1 MNRGILA
8 LVSSIGCMSAGSLQT
23 LADAM
28 HIPHLFIQR
37 SPAGTPRSA
46 CPQTS
51 RMPGTDDYTL
61 MVRPPVYLN
70 EVIMQVVSEY
80 SWQKFI
86 LFYDS
91 DFDIRGIEDFLD
103 RTSQQGMDVSLQK
116 VESNINMMITSLFR
130 TMRVEELHRYRDTL
144 RRAVLFMSPTTAKAF
159 ITEVVETNLVAFDC
173 HWILINEEISDYDLQ
188 ELVMKSIGRLT
199 LVRQTFPM
207 PQNTTQ
213 RCVKH
218 NHRINTSLCDPK
230 NPKSQQLE
238 ITNRY
243 IYDTVLLL
251 ANTFHRKLE
260 DRKWHSM
267 ASLSCI
273 RKNSKPW
280 QGGKSM
286 LDTVKKFGVSGLT
299 SFLEFTDNGTNPNIF
314 FEILGT
320 NYGEDRGRG
329 VSRGR
334 WEIGERVKGAGSGR
348 GGDAGKMCGAGEE
361 GGEGEKKLKGNTE
374 EHGGRE
380 ERTLATWDPVHGLNG
395 TLTDRK
401 LENNMRGV
409 VLRVVTVL
417 CTQKNQ
423 RLVTVVTSAG
433 MSDFNLLLYSKSVLC
448 LVFRPSFIRLCRDVE
463 RGQFESLRSQ
473 FVMVSE
479 NVLGKPKKYQG
490 YSIDVLDALSNY
502 LGFKYEIYV
511 APDHKYGSLQ
521 PDGQWN
527 GLMGEL
533 VFKRADVGLSALTIT
548 PERESVVDFTT
559 RYMDYSVGVLLRKA
573 ERTVDMFA
581 CLAPF
586 DLSLWACIAGTVLL
600 VGILVYLLNWL
611 NPPRLPMGSVS
622 STTLYNSMWFVYG
635 SFVQQGGEVPYTTL
649 ATRMMMGVWWMFA
662 LIVISSYTANL
673 AAFLTITRIENSIQS
688 LQDLS
693 KQTELPYGTV
703 LDSAVYDQVRSK
715 AMNPFERDPMY
726 SQMWRMINRTG
737 GGENNVEES
746 KEGIRK
752 VKYGRFGFVWDA
764 AVLEYVANN
773 DEDCSFYTVSSNAPD
788 RGYGIAMQHGSPY
801 RDIFSQRILEL
812 QQNGD
817 MDILKLKWWPRD
829 SPCDL
834 YSSVQSRQRGN
845 ALDIHSFAGVFC
857 VLAAGVVLSCLIA
870 MVESWWSRRKG
881 SRVPSKE
888 VGGRIGDRTEES
900 WYRERQAADPCPHSP
915 NEHPLALGGQTQ
927 NQTSSTANT
936 TVSTATHYQPPACCD
951 IPCALIVQ
959 HSYEPANPS
968 ELAPKMRMT
977 TFTTS
982 PPTPSLCT
990 EDESPHKQF
999 STSSV
1004 DLTPLDMDALPAARQ
1019 ALEQISDFRNT
1030 HITTTTFIPEQIQ
1043 TLSRS
1048 LSAKAAAG
1056 FSAGFGSGG
1065 GGVLQDHRTGG
1076 VGPFRQRAPNG
1087 GFFRSPIKT
1096 MSSIPYQPT
1105 GPGPNF
1111 GYGND
1116 PDRGTSI

>member
-1 MNRGILA
+1 MFSNSVLHHGNTVTTLIKQVVQHFFYALKSNICLLFFFFVCSLLPLACELMNRGILA

-46 CPQTS
+46 CPPTS
-51 RMPGTDDYTL
+51 RVPGTDDYTL

-80 SWQKFI
+80 SWQKFV

-103 RTSQQGMDVSLQK
+103 STSQQGMDVSLQK

-144 RRAVLFMSPTTAKAF
+144 RRAVLFMSPATAKAF

-199 LVRQTFPM
+199 LVRQMFPM

-218 NHRINTSLCDPK
+218 NHRINTSLCDLK
-230 NPKSQQLE
+230 NPKAQQLE

-286 LDTVKKFGVSGLT
+286 LDTVKK
-299 SFLEFTDNGTNPNIF
+299 
-314 FEILGT
+314 
-320 NYGEDRGRG
+320 
-329 VSRGR
+329 
-334 WEIGERVKGAGSGR
+334 
-348 GGDAGKMCGAGEE
+348 
-361 GGEGEKKLKGNTE
+361 
-374 EHGGRE
+374 
-380 ERTLATWDPVHGLNG
+380 LATWDPVHGLNG

-417 CTQKNQ
+417 EE
-423 RLVTVVTSAG
+423 
-433 MSDFNLLLYSKSVLC
+433 
-448 LVFRPSFIRLCRDVE
+448 P
-463 RGQFESLRSQ
+463 

-490 YSIDVLDALSNY
+490 FSIDVLDALSNY

-611 NPPRLPMGSVS
+611 NPPRLPMGPVS

-737 GGENNVEES
+737 GGDNNVEES

-773 DEDCSFYTVSSNAPD
+773 DEDCSFYTVSNNAPD

-817 MDILKLKWWPRD
+817 MDILKLKWWPKD

-834 YSSVQSRQRGN
+834 YSSVQTRQRGS

-881 SRVPSKE
+881 SRDDKE
-888 VGGRIGDRTEES
+888 IDL
-900 WYRERQAADPCPHSP
+900 
-915 NEHPLALGGQTQ
+915 EHLHRRV
-927 NQTSSTANT
+927 N
-936 TVSTATHYQPPACCD
+936 
-951 IPCALIVQ
+951 
-959 HSYEPANPS
+959 
-968 ELAPKMRMT
+968 
-977 TFTTS
+977 
-982 PPTPSLCT
+982 SLCT

-1056 FSAGFGSGG
+1056 FSAGFSSGGSG

>member
-1 MNRGILA
+1 WLTQLVAQWIQGINWSARKDDEVFRLAVADLNLNNEILETEKITISVEFVDGNNPFQAVQEACELMNRGILA

-46 CPQTS
+46 CPPTS
-51 RMPGTDDYTL
+51 RVPGTDDYTL

-80 SWQKFI
+80 SWQKFV

-103 RTSQQGMDVSLQK
+103 STSQQGMDVSLQK

-144 RRAVLFMSPTTAKAF
+144 RRAVLFMSPATAKAF

-199 LVRQTFPM
+199 LVRQMFPM

-230 NPKSQQLE
+230 NPKAQQLE

-329 VSRGR
+329 VSR
-334 WEIGERVKGAGSGR
+334 
-348 GGDAGKMCGAGEE
+348 
-361 GGEGEKKLKGNTE
+361 
-374 EHGGRE
+374 
-380 ERTLATWDPVHGLNG
+380 LATWDPVHGLNG

-417 CTQKNQ
+417 EE
-423 RLVTVVTSAG
+423 
-433 MSDFNLLLYSKSVLC
+433 
-448 LVFRPSFIRLCRDVE
+448 P
-463 RGQFESLRSQ
+463 

-490 YSIDVLDALSNY
+490 FSIDVLDALANY

-673 AAFLTITRIENSIQS
+673 AAFLTISRIENSIQS

-737 GGENNVEES
+737 GGDNNVEES

-773 DEDCSFYTVSSNAPD
+773 DEDCSFYTVSNNAPD

-817 MDILKLKWWPRD
+817 MDILKLKWWPKD

-834 YSSVQSRQRGN
+834 YSSVQTRQRGN

-888 VGGRIGDRTEES
+888 DDKEIDL
-900 WYRERQAADPCPHSP
+900 
-915 NEHPLALGGQTQ
+915 EHLHRRV
-927 NQTSSTANT
+927 N
-936 TVSTATHYQPPACCD
+936 
-951 IPCALIVQ
+951 
-959 HSYEPANPS
+959 
-968 ELAPKMRMT
+968 
-977 TFTTS
+977 
-982 PPTPSLCT
+982 SLCT

-1065 GGVLQDHRTGG
+1065 SGGGGLQDHRTGG

>member
-46 CPQTS
+46 CPPTS
-51 RMPGTDDYTL
+51 RVPGTDDYTL

-103 RTSQQGMDVSLQK
+103 WTSQQGMDVSLQK

-144 RRAVLFMSPTTAKAF
+144 RRAVLFMSPATAKAF

-230 NPKSQQLE
+230 NPKAQQLE

-329 VSRGR
+329 VNR
-334 WEIGERVKGAGSGR
+334 
-348 GGDAGKMCGAGEE
+348 
-361 GGEGEKKLKGNTE
+361 
-374 EHGGRE
+374 
-380 ERTLATWDPVHGLNG
+380 LATWDPVHGLNG

-417 CTQKNQ
+417 EE
-423 RLVTVVTSAG
+423 
-433 MSDFNLLLYSKSVLC
+433 
-448 LVFRPSFIRLCRDVE
+448 P
-463 RGQFESLRSQ
+463 

-490 YSIDVLDALSNY
+490 FSIDVLDALSNY

-737 GGENNVEES
+737 GGDNNVEES

-773 DEDCSFYTVSSNAPD
+773 DEDCSFYTVSNSAPD

-817 MDILKLKWWPRD
+817 MDILKLKWWPKD

-834 YSSVQSRQRGN
+834 YSSVQTRQRGN

-888 VGGRIGDRTEES
+888 DDKEIDL
-900 WYRERQAADPCPHSP
+900 
-915 NEHPLALGGQTQ
+915 EHLHRRV
-927 NQTSSTANT
+927 N
-936 TVSTATHYQPPACCD
+936 
-951 IPCALIVQ
+951 
-959 HSYEPANPS
+959 
-968 ELAPKMRMT
+968 
-977 TFTTS
+977 
-982 PPTPSLCT
+982 SLCT

-1065 GGVLQDHRTGG
+1065 GGGGVLQDHRTGG

>member
-1 MNRGILA
+1 MKVISAMLLVAIFWSQEWKSALSDSIIHIGAIFDESARKDDEVFRLAVADLNLNNEILETEKITISVEFVDGNNPFQAVQEACELMNRGILA

-46 CPQTS
+46 CPPTS
-51 RMPGTDDYTL
+51 RVPGTDDYTL

-144 RRAVLFMSPTTAKAF
+144 RRAVLFMSPATAKAF

-230 NPKSQQLE
+230 NPKAQQLE

-329 VSRGR
+329 VSR
-334 WEIGERVKGAGSGR
+334 
-348 GGDAGKMCGAGEE
+348 
-361 GGEGEKKLKGNTE
+361 
-374 EHGGRE
+374 
-380 ERTLATWDPVHGLNG
+380 LATWDPVHGLNG

-417 CTQKNQ
+417 EE
-423 RLVTVVTSAG
+423 
-433 MSDFNLLLYSKSVLC
+433 
-448 LVFRPSFIRLCRDVE
+448 P
-463 RGQFESLRSQ
+463 

-600 VGILVYLLNWL
+600 IGILVYLLNWL

-737 GGENNVEES
+737 GADNNVEES

-773 DEDCSFYTVSSNAPD
+773 DEDCSFYTVSNNAPD

-817 MDILKLKWWPRD
+817 MDILKLKWWPKD

-834 YSSVQSRQRGN
+834 YSSIQTRQRGN

-888 VGGRIGDRTEES
+888 TQADGPS
-900 WYRERQAADPCPHSP
+900 ARQAADPCPHSP

-927 NQTSSTANT
+927 NQTPNTANT
-936 TVSTATHYQPPACCD
+936 TVPTATHYQPPACCD

-959 HSYEPANPS
+959 HSYEPTNPS

-982 PPTPSLCT
+982 PPTPRLY
-990 EDESPHKQF
+990 
-999 STSSV
+999 
-1004 DLTPLDMDALPAARQ
+1004 
-1019 ALEQISDFRNT
+1019 
-1030 HITTTTFIPEQIQ
+1030 IQ
-1043 TLSRS
+1043 
-1048 LSAKAAAG
+1048 
-1056 FSAGFGSGG
+1056 
-1065 GGVLQDHRTGG
+1065 
-1076 VGPFRQRAPNG
+1076 
-1087 GFFRSPIKT
+1087 
-1096 MSSIPYQPT
+1096 
-1105 GPGPNF
+1105 
-1111 GYGND
+1111 
-1116 PDRGTSI
+1116 

>member
-1 MNRGILA
+1 MRVLWAMLLMAVIWSHEWKCALSDSIIHIGAIFDKSARKDDEVFRLAVADLNLNNEILETEKITISVEFVDGNNPFQAVQEACELMNRGILA

-37 SPAGTPRSA
+37 STGGTPRSD
-46 CPQTS
+46 CPPTS
-51 RMPGTDDYTL
+51 RSPGADDYTL
-61 MVRPPVYLN
+61 MVRPPIYLN

-80 SWQKFI
+80 SWQKFV

-91 DFDIRGIEDFLD
+91 DYDIRGIEDFLD
-103 RTSQQGMDVSLQK
+103 RASHQGMDVSLQK
-116 VESNINMMITSLFR
+116 VESNVNMMITSLFR

-144 RRAVLFMSPTTAKAF
+144 RRAVLFMSPATAKAF
-159 ITEVVETNLVAFDC
+159 ISEVVETNLVAFDC

-188 ELVMKSIGRLT
+188 ELVMKSVGRLT

-230 NPKSQQLE
+230 NAKAQQLE

-329 VSRGR
+329 VSR
-334 WEIGERVKGAGSGR
+334 
-348 GGDAGKMCGAGEE
+348 
-361 GGEGEKKLKGNTE
+361 
-374 EHGGRE
+374 
-380 ERTLATWDPVHGLNG
+380 LATWDPVHGLNG

-417 CTQKNQ
+417 EE
-423 RLVTVVTSAG
+423 
-433 MSDFNLLLYSKSVLC
+433 
-448 LVFRPSFIRLCRDVE
+448 P
-463 RGQFESLRSQ
+463 

-490 YSIDVLDALSNY
+490 FSIDVLDALSNY
-502 LGFKYEIYV
+502 LGFKYEIYI

-573 ERTVDMFA
+573 ERTVDIFA

-737 GGENNVEES
+737 GADNNVEES

-752 VKYGRFGFVWDA
+752 VKYGRFGFVWDS

-773 DEDCSFYTVSSNAPD
+773 DEDCSFYTVGSNAPD

-817 MDILKLKWWPRD
+817 MDILKLKWWPKD
-829 SPCDL
+829 SPCEL
-834 YSSVQSRQRGN
+834 YSSMQSGHSN

-888 VGGRIGDRTEES
+888 KQADGPS
-900 WYRERQAADPCPHSP
+900 ARQTADPCPHSP
-915 NEHPLALGGQTQ
+915 NERPAALAAQIQ
-927 NQTSSTANT
+927 NQTSNT
-936 TVSTATHYQPPACCD
+936 SNAAAPAPTRYQPPACCD

-959 HSYEPANPS
+959 HSYEPNNPS

-982 PPTPSLCT
+982 PPTPRLY
-990 EDESPHKQF
+990 
-999 STSSV
+999 
-1004 DLTPLDMDALPAARQ
+1004 
-1019 ALEQISDFRNT
+1019 
-1030 HITTTTFIPEQIQ
+1030 IQ
-1043 TLSRS
+1043 
-1048 LSAKAAAG
+1048 
-1056 FSAGFGSGG
+1056 
-1065 GGVLQDHRTGG
+1065 
-1076 VGPFRQRAPNG
+1076 
-1087 GFFRSPIKT
+1087 
-1096 MSSIPYQPT
+1096 
-1105 GPGPNF
+1105 
-1111 GYGND
+1111 
-1116 PDRGTSI
+1116 

>member
-28 HIPHLFIQR
+28 HIPHLYIQR
-37 SPAGTPRSA
+37 SPVGTPRST
-46 CPQTS
+46 CPPTS
-51 RMPGTDDYTL
+51 RIPGADDYTL
-61 MVRPPVYLN
+61 MVRPPVFLN

-80 SWQKFI
+80 SWQKFV

-116 VESNINMMITSLFR
+116 VESNVNMMITGLFR

-144 RRAVLFMSPTTAKAF
+144 RRAVLFMSPATAKAF

-199 LVRQTFPM
+199 LVRQMFPM

-230 NPKSQQLE
+230 SPKAQQLE

-267 ASLSCI
+267 ASLNCI

-286 LDTVKKFGVSGLT
+286 LETVKKFGVSGLT
-299 SFLEFTDNGTNPNIF
+299 SFLEFSDNGTNPNIF

-329 VSRGR
+329 VSR
-334 WEIGERVKGAGSGR
+334 
-348 GGDAGKMCGAGEE
+348 
-361 GGEGEKKLKGNTE
+361 
-374 EHGGRE
+374 
-380 ERTLATWDPVHGLNG
+380 LATWDPVHGLNG

-417 CTQKNQ
+417 EE
-423 RLVTVVTSAG
+423 
-433 MSDFNLLLYSKSVLC
+433 
-448 LVFRPSFIRLCRDVE
+448 P
-463 RGQFESLRSQ
+463 

-490 YSIDVLDALSNY
+490 FSIDVLDALSNY

-521 PDGQWN
+521 SDGQWN

-533 VFKRADVGLSALTIT
+533 VLKRADVGLSALTIT

-600 VGILVYLLNWL
+600 IGILVYLLNWL

-649 ATRMMMGVWWMFA
+649 ATRMMMGFWWMFA

-673 AAFLTITRIENSIQS
+673 AAFLTISRIENSIQS

-737 GGENNVEES
+737 GADNNVEES
-746 KEGIRK
+746 REGIRK
-752 VKYGRFGFVWDA
+752 VKYGHFGFVWDA

-817 MDILKLKWWPRD
+817 MDILKLKWWPKD

-834 YSSVQSRQRGN
+834 YSSDQMRQRGN

-888 VGGRIGDRTEES
+888 DDKEIDL
-900 WYRERQAADPCPHSP
+900 
-915 NEHPLALGGQTQ
+915 EHLHRRV
-927 NQTSSTANT
+927 N
-936 TVSTATHYQPPACCD
+936 
-951 IPCALIVQ
+951 
-959 HSYEPANPS
+959 
-968 ELAPKMRMT
+968 
-977 TFTTS
+977 
-982 PPTPSLCT
+982 SLCT

-1056 FSAGFGSGG
+1056 FSSGFGGG
-1065 GGVLQDHRTGG
+1065 TNLQDHRTGG

>member
-1 MNRGILA
+1 MKVISAVLLVAVFWSQEWKSALSDSIIHIGAIFDESARKDDEVFRLAVADLNLNNEILETEKITISVEFVDGNNPFQAVQEACELMNRGILA

-37 SPAGTPRSA
+37 STAGTPRSA
-46 CPQTS
+46 CPLTS
-51 RMPGTDDYTL
+51 RLPGTDDYTL

-144 RRAVLFMSPTTAKAF
+144 RRAVLFMSPATAKAF

-218 NHRINTSLCDPK
+218 NHRINNSLCDPK
-230 NPKSQQLE
+230 NPRSQQLE

-329 VSRGR
+329 VSR
-334 WEIGERVKGAGSGR
+334 
-348 GGDAGKMCGAGEE
+348 
-361 GGEGEKKLKGNTE
+361 
-374 EHGGRE
+374 
-380 ERTLATWDPVHGLNG
+380 LATWDPVHGLNG

-417 CTQKNQ
+417 EE
-423 RLVTVVTSAG
+423 
-433 MSDFNLLLYSKSVLC
+433 
-448 LVFRPSFIRLCRDVE
+448 P
-463 RGQFESLRSQ
+463 

-600 VGILVYLLNWL
+600 IGILVYLLNWL

-649 ATRMMMGVWWMFA
+649 ATRMMMGFWWMFA

-773 DEDCSFYTVSSNAPD
+773 DEDCSFYTVSNTAPD

-817 MDILKLKWWPRD
+817 MDILKLKWWPKD

-834 YSSVQSRQRGN
+834 YGSVQTRQRGN

-888 VGGRIGDRTEES
+888 TQADGPS
-900 WYRERQAADPCPHSP
+900 ARQAADPCPHSP

-927 NQTSSTANT
+927 NQTPNTANT
-936 TVSTATHYQPPACCD
+936 NVPTATHYQPPACCD

-959 HSYEPANPS
+959 HSYEPTNPS

-982 PPTPSLCT
+982 PPTPRTIRRSTWSTYTAGLTACA
-990 EDESPHKQF
+990 PRMKAP
-999 STSSV
+999 TSSSP
-1004 DLTPLDMDALPAARQ
+1004 PLP
-1019 ALEQISDFRNT
+1019 
-1030 HITTTTFIPEQIQ
+1030 
-1043 TLSRS
+1043 
-1048 LSAKAAAG
+1048 
-1056 FSAGFGSGG
+1056 
-1065 GGVLQDHRTGG
+1065 
-1076 VGPFRQRAPNG
+1076 
-1087 GFFRSPIKT
+1087 
-1096 MSSIPYQPT
+1096 SI
-1105 GPGPNF
+1105 
-1111 GYGND
+1111 
-1116 PDRGTSI
+1116 

>member
-1 MNRGILA
+1 MKVFPAVVLLVTIWCQEWKPLLADSIIHIGAIFDESAKKDDEVFRLAVADLNLNNEILETEKITVSVEFVDGNNPFQAVQEACELMNRGILA
-8 LVSSIGCMSAGSLQT
+8 LVSSIGCMSAGSLQS

-37 SPAGTPRSA
+37 APAGTPRSS
-46 CPQTS
+46 CPPTG
-51 RMPGTDDYTL
+51 RAPNADDYTL
-61 MVRPPVYLN
+61 FVRPPVYLN
-70 EVIMQVVSEY
+70 DVILRVVTEY
-80 SWQKFI
+80 TWQKFI
-86 LFYDS
+86 IFYDQQ
-91 DFDIRGIEDFLD
+91 FDIRGIEDFLD
-103 RTSQQGMDVSLQK
+103 QSSQQGMDVSLQK
-116 VESNINMMITSLFR
+116 VEANINMMITSMFR
-130 TMRVEELHRYRDTL
+130 TMRMEELHRYRDTL
-144 RRAVLFMSPTTAKAF
+144 RRAVLFMSPATAKAF

-173 HWILINEEISDYDLQ
+173 HWIIINEEISDLDVQ

-213 RCVKH
+213 RCVRS

-230 NPKSQQLE
+230 DPKAQTLE

-273 RKNSKPW
+273 RKGSKPW
-280 QGGKSM
+280 QGGRSM
-286 LDTVKKFGVSGLT
+286 LETVKKNGVTALT
-299 SFLEFTDNGTNPNIF
+299 NLLEFSDNGTNPNIF

-329 VSRGR
+329 VTR
-334 WEIGERVKGAGSGR
+334 
-348 GGDAGKMCGAGEE
+348 
-361 GGEGEKKLKGNTE
+361 
-374 EHGGRE
+374 
-380 ERTLATWDPVHGLNG
+380 LATWDPVHGLNG

-417 CTQKNQ
+417 EE
-423 RLVTVVTSAG
+423 
-433 MSDFNLLLYSKSVLC
+433 
-448 LVFRPSFIRLCRDVE
+448 P
-463 RGQFESLRSQ
+463 

-490 YSIDVLDALSNY
+490 FSIDVLDALSNY

-511 APDHKYGSLQ
+511 APDHKYGIQ
-521 PDGQWN
+521 QADGTWN
-527 GLMGEL
+527 GLIGEL
-533 VFKRADVGLSALTIT
+533 VSKRADVGLSALTIT

-559 RYMDYSVGVLLRKA
+559 RYLDYSVGVLLRRA

-649 ATRMMMGVWWMFA
+649 ATRMMMGIWWLFA

-673 AAFLTITRIENSIQS
+673 AAFLTISRIENSIQS

-693 KQTELPYGTV
+693 KQTDLPYGTV
-703 LDSAVYDQVRSK
+703 LDSAVYDQVRNK
-715 AMNPFERDPMY
+715 ALNPFERDPMY

-737 GGENNVEES
+737 GVENNVEES

-752 VKYGRFGFVWDA
+752 VKYGRFAFVWDA
-764 AVLEYVANN
+764 AVLEYVAIN
-773 DEDCSFYTVSSNAPD
+773 DEDCSFYTVGSSTPD

-829 SPCDL
+829 GPCDM
-834 YSSVQSRQRGN
+834 QGAMGGQQRGS

-870 MVESWWSRRKG
+870 MVETWWSRRKG

-888 VGGRIGDRTEES
+888 DDKEIDL
-900 WYRERQAADPCPHSP
+900 
-915 NEHPLALGGQTQ
+915 EHLHHRV
-927 NQTSSTANT
+927 N
-936 TVSTATHYQPPACCD
+936 
-951 IPCALIVQ
+951 
-959 HSYEPANPS
+959 
-968 ELAPKMRMT
+968 
-977 TFTTS
+977 
-982 PPTPSLCT
+982 SLCT
-990 EDESPHKQF
+990 EDDSPHKQF
-999 STSSV
+999 STSSI
-1004 DLTPLDMDALPAARQ
+1004 DLTPLDMDSMPAARQ

-1030 HITTTTFIPEQIQ
+1030 HITTTTSTFIPEQIQ

-1048 LSAKAAAG
+1048 LSAKT
-1056 FSAGFGSGG
+1056 GG
-1065 GGVLQDHRTGG
+1065 GFAYGSVQDHRTGT
-1076 VGPFRQRAPNG
+1076 FRQRAPNG

-1096 MSSIPYQPT
+1096 MSQIPYQPT
-1105 GPGPNF
+1105 PAPNF

>member
-46 CPQTS
+46 CPPTS
-51 RMPGTDDYTL
+51 RIPGTDDYTL

-144 RRAVLFMSPTTAKAF
+144 RRAVLFMSPATAKAF

-207 PQNTTQ
+207 PQNTSQ

-230 NPKSQQLE
+230 NPKAQQLE

-329 VSRGR
+329 VSR
-334 WEIGERVKGAGSGR
+334 
-348 GGDAGKMCGAGEE
+348 
-361 GGEGEKKLKGNTE
+361 
-374 EHGGRE
+374 
-380 ERTLATWDPVHGLNG
+380 LATWDPVHGLNG

-417 CTQKNQ
+417 EE
-423 RLVTVVTSAG
+423 
-433 MSDFNLLLYSKSVLC
+433 
-448 LVFRPSFIRLCRDVE
+448 P
-463 RGQFESLRSQ
+463 

-490 YSIDVLDALSNY
+490 FSIDVLDALSNY

-737 GGENNVEES
+737 GADNNVEES

-773 DEDCSFYTVSSNAPD
+773 DEDCSFYTVSNNAPD

-817 MDILKLKWWPRD
+817 MDILKLKWWPKD

-834 YSSVQSRQRGN
+834 FSSVQARQRGN

-888 VGGRIGDRTEES
+888 DDKEIDL
-900 WYRERQAADPCPHSP
+900 
-915 NEHPLALGGQTQ
+915 EHLHRRV
-927 NQTSSTANT
+927 N
-936 TVSTATHYQPPACCD
+936 
-951 IPCALIVQ
+951 
-959 HSYEPANPS
+959 
-968 ELAPKMRMT
+968 
-977 TFTTS
+977 
-982 PPTPSLCT
+982 SLCT

-1056 FSAGFGSGG
+1056 FSAGFGSSGG
-1065 GGVLQDHRTGG
+1065 GGLQDHRTGG

>member
-1 MNRGILA
+1 MKVILAMLLVAVFWSQEWKSAFSDSIIHIGAIFDESARKDDEVFRLAVADLNLNNEILETEKITISVEFVDGNNPFQAVQEACELMNRGILA

-46 CPQTS
+46 CPPTS
-51 RMPGTDDYTL
+51 RIAGADDYTL
-61 MVRPPVYLN
+61 MVRPLVYLN

-80 SWQKFI
+80 SWQKFV

-173 HWILINEEISDYDLQ
+173 HWILINEEITDYDLQ

-199 LVRQTFPM
+199 VIRQMFPM

-218 NHRINTSLCDPK
+218 NHRINTSVCDPK
-230 NPKSQQLE
+230 NPRAQQLE

-286 LDTVKKFGVSGLT
+286 LDTIKKFGVSGLT

-320 NYGEDRGRG
+320 MYGEDRGRG
-329 VSRGR
+329 VSR
-334 WEIGERVKGAGSGR
+334 
-348 GGDAGKMCGAGEE
+348 
-361 GGEGEKKLKGNTE
+361 
-374 EHGGRE
+374 
-380 ERTLATWDPVHGLNG
+380 LATWDPVHGLNG

-417 CTQKNQ
+417 EE
-423 RLVTVVTSAG
+423 
-433 MSDFNLLLYSKSVLC
+433 
-448 LVFRPSFIRLCRDVE
+448 P
-463 RGQFESLRSQ
+463 

-490 YSIDVLDALSNY
+490 FSIDVLDALSNY

-673 AAFLTITRIENSIQS
+673 AAFLTISRIENSIQS

-737 GGENNVEES
+737 GGDNNMEES

-752 VKYGRFGFVWDA
+752 VKYGRFGFIWDA

-773 DEDCSFYTVSSNAPD
+773 DEDCSFYTVSNNAPD

-817 MDILKLKWWPRD
+817 MDILKLKWWPKD

-834 YSSVQSRQRGN
+834 YSSIQTRQRGN

-888 VGGRIGDRTEES
+888 DDKEIDL
-900 WYRERQAADPCPHSP
+900 
-915 NEHPLALGGQTQ
+915 EHLHRRV
-927 NQTSSTANT
+927 N
-936 TVSTATHYQPPACCD
+936 
-951 IPCALIVQ
+951 
-959 HSYEPANPS
+959 
-968 ELAPKMRMT
+968 
-977 TFTTS
+977 
-982 PPTPSLCT
+982 SLCT

-1056 FSAGFGSGG
+1056 FSAGFG
-1065 GGVLQDHRTGG
+1065 GGVGLQDHRTGG

>member
-1 MNRGILA
+1 MKVISAVLLVAVFWSQEWKSALSDSIIHIGAIFDESARKDDEVFRLAVADLNLNNEILETEKITISVEFVDGNNPFQAVQEACELMNRGILA

-37 SPAGTPRSA
+37 STAGTPRSA
-46 CPQTS
+46 CPLTS
-51 RMPGTDDYTL
+51 RLPGTDDYTL

-144 RRAVLFMSPTTAKAF
+144 RRAVLFMSPATAKAF

-218 NHRINTSLCDPK
+218 NHRINNSLCDPK
-230 NPKSQQLE
+230 NPRSQQLE

-329 VSRGR
+329 VSR
-334 WEIGERVKGAGSGR
+334 
-348 GGDAGKMCGAGEE
+348 
-361 GGEGEKKLKGNTE
+361 
-374 EHGGRE
+374 
-380 ERTLATWDPVHGLNG
+380 LATWDPVHGLNG

-417 CTQKNQ
+417 EE
-423 RLVTVVTSAG
+423 
-433 MSDFNLLLYSKSVLC
+433 
-448 LVFRPSFIRLCRDVE
+448 P
-463 RGQFESLRSQ
+463 

-600 VGILVYLLNWL
+600 IGILVYLLNWL

-649 ATRMMMGVWWMFA
+649 ATRMMMGFWWMFA

-773 DEDCSFYTVSSNAPD
+773 DEDCSFYTVSNTAPD

-817 MDILKLKWWPRD
+817 MDILKLKWWPKD

-834 YSSVQSRQRGN
+834 YGSVQTRQRGN

-888 VGGRIGDRTEES
+888 TQADGPS
-900 WYRERQAADPCPHSP
+900 ARQAADPCPHSP

-927 NQTSSTANT
+927 NQTPNTANT
-936 TVSTATHYQPPACCD
+936 NVPTATHYQPPACCD

-959 HSYEPANPS
+959 HSYEPTNPS

-982 PPTPSLCT
+982 PPTPRLY
-990 EDESPHKQF
+990 
-999 STSSV
+999 
-1004 DLTPLDMDALPAARQ
+1004 
-1019 ALEQISDFRNT
+1019 
-1030 HITTTTFIPEQIQ
+1030 IQ
-1043 TLSRS
+1043 
-1048 LSAKAAAG
+1048 
-1056 FSAGFGSGG
+1056 
-1065 GGVLQDHRTGG
+1065 
-1076 VGPFRQRAPNG
+1076 
-1087 GFFRSPIKT
+1087 
-1096 MSSIPYQPT
+1096 
-1105 GPGPNF
+1105 
-1111 GYGND
+1111 
-1116 PDRGTSI
+1116 

>member
-1 MNRGILA
+1 MKVIPALLLVAVCWSQEWKSALSDSIIHIGAIFDESARKDDEVFRLAVADLNLNNEILETEKITISVEFVDGNNPFQAVQEACELMNRGILA

-37 SPAGTPRSA
+37 STAGTPRSS
-46 CPQTS
+46 CPSTS
-51 RMPGTDDYTL
+51 RLPGADDYTL

-144 RRAVLFMSPTTAKAF
+144 RRAVLFMSPATAKAF

-173 HWILINEEISDYDLQ
+173 HWILINEEITDYDLQ
-188 ELVMKSIGRLT
+188 DLVMKSIGRLT
-199 LVRQTFPM
+199 LVRQMFPM

-218 NHRINTSLCDPK
+218 NHRINTSLCDLK
-230 NPKSQQLE
+230 NPKAQQLE

-299 SFLEFTDNGTNPNIF
+299 SFLEFTDNGSNPNIF

-329 VSRGR
+329 VSR
-334 WEIGERVKGAGSGR
+334 
-348 GGDAGKMCGAGEE
+348 
-361 GGEGEKKLKGNTE
+361 
-374 EHGGRE
+374 
-380 ERTLATWDPVHGLNG
+380 LAMWDPVHGLNG

-417 CTQKNQ
+417 EE
-423 RLVTVVTSAG
+423 
-433 MSDFNLLLYSKSVLC
+433 
-448 LVFRPSFIRLCRDVE
+448 P
-463 RGQFESLRSQ
+463 

-490 YSIDVLDALSNY
+490 FSIDVLDALSNY

-511 APDHKYGSLQ
+511 APDHKYGSVQ
-521 PDGQWN
+521 ADGQWN

-533 VFKRADVGLSALTIT
+533 VLKRADVGLSALTIT

-715 AMNPFERDPMY
+715 SMNPFERDPMY

-737 GGENNVEES
+737 GGDNNVEES

-773 DEDCSFYTVSSNAPD
+773 DEDCSFYSVSNNAPD

-817 MDILKLKWWPRD
+817 MDILKLKWWPKD

-834 YSSVQSRQRGN
+834 YSSIQTRQRGN

-888 VGGRIGDRTEES
+888 DDKEIDL
-900 WYRERQAADPCPHSP
+900 
-915 NEHPLALGGQTQ
+915 EHLHRRV
-927 NQTSSTANT
+927 N
-936 TVSTATHYQPPACCD
+936 
-951 IPCALIVQ
+951 
-959 HSYEPANPS
+959 
-968 ELAPKMRMT
+968 
-977 TFTTS
+977 
-982 PPTPSLCT
+982 SLCT

-1048 LSAKAAAG
+1048 LSAKAVAG
-1056 FSAGFGSGG
+1056 FSAGFGTGG
-1065 GGVLQDHRTGG
+1065 GLQDHRTGG

>member
-8 LVSSIGCMSAGSLQT
+8 LVSSIGCMSAGSLQS

-37 SPAGTPRSA
+37 APTGTPRSS
-46 CPQTS
+46 CPDTS
-51 RMPGTDDYTL
+51 RSRAEDYTL
-61 MVRPPVYLN
+61 FVRPPVYLN
-70 EVIMQVVSEY
+70 DVILHVVTEY
-80 SWQKFI
+80 AWQKFI
-86 LFYDS
+86 IFYDTEY
-91 DFDIRGIEDFLD
+91 DIRGIQDFLD
-103 RTSQQGMDVSLQK
+103 KTSQQGMDVSLQK
-116 VESNINMMITSLFR
+116 VESNINMMITSMFR

-144 RRAVLFMSPTTAKAF
+144 RRAILFMSPATAKAF

-173 HWILINEEISDYDLQ
+173 HWIIINEEISDQDVQ

-213 RCVKH
+213 RCVRN

-230 NPKSQQLE
+230 DPKAQTLE

-267 ASLSCI
+267 ASLTCI

-280 QGGKSM
+280 QGGRSM
-286 LDTVKKFGVSGLT
+286 LETVKKGGVSGLT
-299 SFLEFTDNGTNPNIF
+299 SLLEFNENGTNHNIH

-329 VSRGR
+329 VS
-334 WEIGERVKGAGSGR
+334 
-348 GGDAGKMCGAGEE
+348 
-361 GGEGEKKLKGNTE
+361 KLG
-374 EHGGRE
+374 
-380 ERTLATWDPVHGLNG
+380 TWDPVNGLNG
-395 TLTDRK
+395 TLSDRK

-417 CTQKNQ
+417 EE
-423 RLVTVVTSAG
+423 
-433 MSDFNLLLYSKSVLC
+433 
-448 LVFRPSFIRLCRDVE
+448 P
-463 RGQFESLRSQ
+463 

-490 YSIDVLDALSNY
+490 FSIDVLDALANY

-511 APDHKYGSLQ
+511 APDHKYGSQQ
-521 PDGQWN
+521 PDGVWN
-527 GLMGEL
+527 GLIGEL

-649 ATRMMMGVWWMFA
+649 ATRMMMGVWWLFA

-693 KQTELPYGTV
+693 KQTDLPYGTV

-715 AMNPFERDPMY
+715 GMNPFERDPMY

-737 GGENNVEES
+737 GADNNVEES

-752 VKYGRFGFVWDA
+752 VKYGRFAFVWDA
-764 AVLEYVANN
+764 AVLEYVAIN
-773 DEDCSFYTVSSNAPD
+773 DEDCSFYTVGNNAAD

-834 YSSVQSRQRGN
+834 YSSVRTHPRGS
-845 ALDIHSFAGVFC
+845 ALDIQSFAGVFC

-870 MVESWWSRRKG
+870 MVETWWTRRKG

-888 VGGRIGDRTEES
+888 DDKEIDL
-900 WYRERQAADPCPHSP
+900 
-915 NEHPLALGGQTQ
+915 EHLHRRV
-927 NQTSSTANT
+927 N
-936 TVSTATHYQPPACCD
+936 
-951 IPCALIVQ
+951 
-959 HSYEPANPS
+959 
-968 ELAPKMRMT
+968 
-977 TFTTS
+977 
-982 PPTPSLCT
+982 SLCT

-999 STSSV
+999 STSSI
-1004 DLTPLDMDALPAARQ
+1004 DLTPLDMDSLPAARQ

-1056 FSAGFGSGG
+1056 FTF
-1065 GGVLQDHRTGG
+1065 GGVQDHRTGG
-1076 VGPFRQRAPNG
+1076 GPFRQRAPNG

-1096 MSSIPYQPT
+1096 MSTIPYQPT
-1105 GPGPNF
+1105 PAPSF

>member
-1 MNRGILA
+1 MKVILAVLLVAVFWSQEWKSVLSDSIIHIGAIFDDSARKDDEVLRLAVADLNMNNEILETEKVTVSVAFVNANNPFQAVQEACELMNRGILA

-46 CPQTS
+46 CPPTS
-51 RMPGTDDYTL
+51 RITGTDDYTL

-80 SWQKFI
+80 SWQKFV

-144 RRAVLFMSPTTAKAF
+144 RRAVLFMSPATAKAF

-199 LVRQTFPM
+199 VVRQTFPM

-218 NHRINTSLCDPK
+218 NHRINTSICDPK
-230 NPKSQQLE
+230 NPKAQQLE

-273 RKNSKPW
+273 RKSSKPW

-299 SFLEFTDNGTNPNIF
+299 SFLEFTDNGSNPNIF

-329 VSRGR
+329 VSR
-334 WEIGERVKGAGSGR
+334 
-348 GGDAGKMCGAGEE
+348 
-361 GGEGEKKLKGNTE
+361 
-374 EHGGRE
+374 
-380 ERTLATWDPVHGLNG
+380 LAMWDPVHGLNG

-417 CTQKNQ
+417 EE
-423 RLVTVVTSAG
+423 
-433 MSDFNLLLYSKSVLC
+433 
-448 LVFRPSFIRLCRDVE
+448 P
-463 RGQFESLRSQ
+463 

-490 YSIDVLDALSNY
+490 FSIDVLDALSNY

-527 GLMGEL
+527 GLIGEL

-649 ATRMMMGVWWMFA
+649 ATRMMMGFWWMFA

-693 KQTELPYGTV
+693 KQTDLPYGTV
-703 LDSAVYDQVRSK
+703 MDSAVYDQVRSK

-737 GGENNVEES
+737 GGDNNVEES

-752 VKYGRFGFVWDA
+752 VKFGRFGFVWDA

-773 DEDCSFYTVSSNAPD
+773 DEDCSFYTVSSRAPD

-817 MDILKLKWWPRD
+817 MDILRLKWWPKD

-834 YSSVQSRQRGN
+834 YSSVRTRQHGN

-888 VGGRIGDRTEES
+888 TQADGPS
-900 WYRERQAADPCPHSP
+900 ARQAADLSPHSP
-915 NEHPLALGGQTQ
+915 NEHRLVLGGHAQKQ
-927 NQTSSTANT
+927 GSNT
-936 TVSTATHYQPPACCD
+936 TNTTAPSSTHYQPPACCD

-959 HSYEPANPS
+959 HSYESNNPS
-968 ELAPKMRMT
+968 ELTPKMRMT

-982 PPTPSLCT
+982 PPTPRT
-990 EDESPHKQF
+990 IRR
-999 STSSV
+999 STWSTYTAG
-1004 DLTPLDMDALPAARQ
+1004 LTACAPRM
-1019 ALEQISDFRNT
+1019 
-1030 HITTTTFIPEQIQ
+1030 
-1043 TLSRS
+1043 
-1048 LSAKAAAG
+1048 
-1056 FSAGFGSGG
+1056 
-1065 GGVLQDHRTGG
+1065 
-1076 VGPFRQRAPNG
+1076 RAPTSN
-1087 GFFRSPIKT
+1087 SPPLP
-1096 MSSIPYQPT
+1096 SI
-1105 GPGPNF
+1105 
-1111 GYGND
+1111 
-1116 PDRGTSI
+1116 

>member
-1 MNRGILA
+1 MKVISAMLLVAVFWSQEWKSALSDSIIHIGAIFDESARKDDEVFRLAVADLNLNNEILETEKITISVEFVDGNNPFQAVQEACELMNRGILA

-28 HIPHLFIQR
+28 HIPHLFVQR

-46 CPQTS
+46 CPPTS
-51 RMPGTDDYTL
+51 RIPGTDDYTL

-144 RRAVLFMSPTTAKAF
+144 RRAVLFMSPATAKAF

-230 NPKSQQLE
+230 NPKAQQLE

-329 VSRGR
+329 VSR
-334 WEIGERVKGAGSGR
+334 
-348 GGDAGKMCGAGEE
+348 
-361 GGEGEKKLKGNTE
+361 
-374 EHGGRE
+374 
-380 ERTLATWDPVHGLNG
+380 LATWDPVHGLNG

-417 CTQKNQ
+417 EE
-423 RLVTVVTSAG
+423 
-433 MSDFNLLLYSKSVLC
+433 
-448 LVFRPSFIRLCRDVE
+448 P
-463 RGQFESLRSQ
+463 

-490 YSIDVLDALSNY
+490 FSIDVLDALSNY

-715 AMNPFERDPMY
+715 SMNPFERDPMY

-737 GGENNVEES
+737 GGSNNVEES

-752 VKYGRFGFVWDA
+752 VKSGRFGFVWDA

-773 DEDCSFYTVSSNAPD
+773 DEDCSFYSVSNNAPD

-817 MDILKLKWWPRD
+817 MDILKLKWWPKD

-834 YSSVQSRQRGN
+834 YSSIQTRQRGN

-888 VGGRIGDRTEES
+888 DDKEIDL
-900 WYRERQAADPCPHSP
+900 
-915 NEHPLALGGQTQ
+915 EHLHRRV
-927 NQTSSTANT
+927 N
-936 TVSTATHYQPPACCD
+936 
-951 IPCALIVQ
+951 
-959 HSYEPANPS
+959 
-968 ELAPKMRMT
+968 
-977 TFTTS
+977 
-982 PPTPSLCT
+982 SLCT

-1056 FSAGFGSGG
+1056 FSAGFGGGG

>member
-1 MNRGILA
+1 MCEYTSDFQIVSLKMHWSCQTSQLAFSEACELMNRGILA

-46 CPQTS
+46 CPPTS
-51 RMPGTDDYTL
+51 RIPGTDDYTL

-144 RRAVLFMSPTTAKAF
+144 RRAVLFMSPATAKAF

-230 NPKSQQLE
+230 NPKAQQLE

-329 VSRGR
+329 VSR
-334 WEIGERVKGAGSGR
+334 
-348 GGDAGKMCGAGEE
+348 
-361 GGEGEKKLKGNTE
+361 
-374 EHGGRE
+374 
-380 ERTLATWDPVHGLNG
+380 LATWDPVHGLNG

-417 CTQKNQ
+417 EE
-423 RLVTVVTSAG
+423 
-433 MSDFNLLLYSKSVLC
+433 
-448 LVFRPSFIRLCRDVE
+448 P
-463 RGQFESLRSQ
+463 

-490 YSIDVLDALSNY
+490 FSIDVLDALSNY

-521 PDGQWN
+521 ADGQWN

-548 PERESVVDFTT
+548 PERESAVDFTT

-737 GGENNVEES
+737 GADNNVEES

-764 AVLEYVANN
+764 AVLEYVAIN
-773 DEDCSFYTVSSNAPD
+773 DEDCSFYTVSNNAPD

-834 YSSVQSRQRGN
+834 YSSVQTRQRGS

-888 VGGRIGDRTEES
+888 DDKEIDL
-900 WYRERQAADPCPHSP
+900 
-915 NEHPLALGGQTQ
+915 EHLHRRV
-927 NQTSSTANT
+927 N
-936 TVSTATHYQPPACCD
+936 
-951 IPCALIVQ
+951 
-959 HSYEPANPS
+959 
-968 ELAPKMRMT
+968 
-977 TFTTS
+977 
-982 PPTPSLCT
+982 SLCT

-999 STSSV
+999 STSSI

-1056 FSAGFGSGG
+1056 FAAGFGSGG
-1065 GGVLQDHRTGG
+1065 GGGGGGLQDHRTGG

>member
-1 MNRGILA
+1 MELVPDNQSAIFDESARKDDEVFRLAVADLNLNNEILETEKITISVEFVDGNNPFQAVQEACELMNRGILA

-37 SPAGTPRSA
+37 STAGTPRSA
-46 CPQTS
+46 CPQTG
-51 RMPGTDDYTL
+51 RFPGTDDYTL

-144 RRAVLFMSPTTAKAF
+144 RRAVLFMSPATAKAF

-230 NPKSQQLE
+230 NPRSQQLE

-329 VSRGR
+329 VSR
-334 WEIGERVKGAGSGR
+334 
-348 GGDAGKMCGAGEE
+348 
-361 GGEGEKKLKGNTE
+361 
-374 EHGGRE
+374 
-380 ERTLATWDPVHGLNG
+380 LATWDPVHGLNG

-417 CTQKNQ
+417 EE
-423 RLVTVVTSAG
+423 
-433 MSDFNLLLYSKSVLC
+433 
-448 LVFRPSFIRLCRDVE
+448 P
-463 RGQFESLRSQ
+463 

-600 VGILVYLLNWL
+600 IGILVYLLNWL

-649 ATRMMMGVWWMFA
+649 ATRMMMGFWWMFA

-773 DEDCSFYTVSSNAPD
+773 DEDCSFYTVSNNAPD

-817 MDILKLKWWPRD
+817 MDILKLKWWPKD

-834 YSSVQSRQRGN
+834 YSSVQTRQRGN

-888 VGGRIGDRTEES
+888 DDKEIDL
-900 WYRERQAADPCPHSP
+900 
-915 NEHPLALGGQTQ
+915 EHLHRRV
-927 NQTSSTANT
+927 N
-936 TVSTATHYQPPACCD
+936 
-951 IPCALIVQ
+951 
-959 HSYEPANPS
+959 
-968 ELAPKMRMT
+968 
-977 TFTTS
+977 
-982 PPTPSLCT
+982 SLCT

-1056 FSAGFGSGG
+1056 FSAGFGGG
-1065 GGVLQDHRTGG
+1065 GSVLQDHRTGG

>member
-1 MNRGILA
+1 MKVVSAVLFLAIFWSQEWEPVLSDSIIHIGAIFDESARKDDEVFRMAVADLNLNNEILETEKITISVEFVDGNNPFQAVQEACELMNRGILA
-8 LVSSIGCMSAGSLQT
+8 LVSSIGCMSAGSLQS

-37 SPAGTPRSA
+37 APAGTPRSS
-46 CPQTS
+46 CPLVS
-51 RMPGTDDYTL
+51 RGRQDDYTL
-61 MVRPPVYLN
+61 FVRPPVYLN
-70 EVIMQVVSEY
+70 DVILQVVSEY

-86 LFYDS
+86 IFYDQEY
-91 DFDIRGIEDFLD
+91 DIQYRGIQDFLD
-103 RTSQQGMDVSLQK
+103 KTSQQGMDVSLRS
-116 VESNINMMITSLFR
+116 VESNINMMITAWFR
-130 TMRVEELHRYRDTL
+130 TMRVEELHRYRTQL
-144 RRAVLFMSPTTAKAF
+144 RRAVLFMSPVTAKPF
-159 ITEVVETNLVAFDC
+159 VFQVVETNLMAFDC
-173 HWILINEEISDYDLQ
+173 HWVIINEEISDQDVQ

-199 LVRQTFPM
+199 LIRQTFPL
-207 PQNTTQ
+207 PQNTSQ

-230 NPKSQQLE
+230 DPKAQTLE

-243 IYDTVLLL
+243 VYDTVLLL

-267 ASLSCI
+267 ASLTCI

-280 QGGKSM
+280 QGGRPM
-286 LDTVKKFGVSGLT
+286 LDNVKKSGVSGLT
-299 SFLEFTDNGTNPNIF
+299 GFLEFTDNGTNPNIY

-329 VSRGR
+329 VRKLSCWNDVAGL
-334 WEIGERVKGAGSGR
+334 AGSIS
-348 GGDAGKMCGAGEE
+348 
-361 GGEGEKKLKGNTE
+361 L
-374 EHGGRE
+374 
-380 ERTLATWDPVHGLNG
+380 LYI
-395 TLTDRK
+395 
-401 LENNMRGV
+401 ENKFDWHVMRV
-409 VLRVVTVL
+409 VLVV
-417 CTQKNQ
+417 KE
-423 RLVTVVTSAG
+423 
-433 MSDFNLLLYSKSVLC
+433 
-448 LVFRPSFIRLCRDVE
+448 P
-463 RGQFESLRSQ
+463 

-490 YSIDVLDALSNY
+490 YSIDVLDSLSNY

-511 APDHKYGSLQ
+511 APDHKYGSQ
-521 PDGQWN
+521 QSDGVWN

-533 VFKRADVGLSALTIT
+533 VAKRADVGLSALTIT
-548 PERESVVDFTT
+548 PERESAVDFTT

-611 NPPRLPMGSVS
+611 NPPRLPMGAVS
-622 STTLYNSMWFVYG
+622 STTFYNSMWFVYG

-649 ATRMMMGVWWMFA
+649 ATRMMMGVWWLFA

-703 LDSAVYDQVRSK
+703 LDSAVYEQVRSK

-737 GGENNVEES
+737 GADNNVDES

-752 VKYGRFGFVWDA
+752 VKYGRFAFVWDA
-764 AVLEYVANN
+764 AVLEYVAIN
-773 DEDCSFYTVSSNAPD
+773 DEDCSFYTVGSNAPD
-788 RGYGIAMQHGSPY
+788 RGYGFAMQHGSPY

-834 YSSVQSRQRGN
+834 YSAVHTKHRSS

-857 VLAAGVVLSCLIA
+857 VLAAGVVLSCVIA
-870 MVESWWSRRKG
+870 MVETWWTRRKG

-888 VGGRIGDRTEES
+888 DDKEIDL
-900 WYRERQAADPCPHSP
+900 
-915 NEHPLALGGQTQ
+915 EHLHRRV
-927 NQTSSTANT
+927 N
-936 TVSTATHYQPPACCD
+936 
-951 IPCALIVQ
+951 
-959 HSYEPANPS
+959 
-968 ELAPKMRMT
+968 
-977 TFTTS
+977 
-982 PPTPSLCT
+982 SLCT
-990 EDESPHKQF
+990 EDDSPHKQF
-999 STSSV
+999 STSSI
-1004 DLTPLDMDALPAARQ
+1004 DLTPLDMDSMPAARQ

-1048 LSAKAAAG
+1048 LSTKAQQG
-1056 FSAGFGSGG
+1056 FAFGP
-1065 GGVLQDHRTGG
+1065 VQDHRTGG
-1076 VGPFRQRAPNG
+1076 TFRQRAPNG

-1105 GPGPNF
+1105 PQPNF
-1111 GYGND
+1111 SYGND

>member
-1 MNRGILA
+1 MKVVSAVLFLAIFWSQEWEPVNSDSIIHIGAIFDESARKDDEVFRMAVADLNLNNEILETEKITISVEFVDGNNPFQAVQEACELMNRGILA
-8 LVSSIGCMSAGSLQT
+8 LVSSIGCMSAGSLQS

-37 SPAGTPRSA
+37 ATAGTPRSS
-46 CPQTS
+46 CPLITTRTRQ
-51 RMPGTDDYTL
+51 DDYTL
-61 MVRPPVYLN
+61 FVRPPVYLN
-70 EVIMQVVSEY
+70 DVILQVVSEY

-86 LFYDS
+86 IFYDQEY
-91 DFDIRGIEDFLD
+91 DIRGIQDFLD
-103 RTSQQGMDVSLQK
+103 KTSQQGMDVSLQK
-116 VESNINMMITSLFR
+116 VESNINMMITSMFR

-144 RRAVLFMSPTTAKAF
+144 RRAVLFMSPATAKAF

-173 HWILINEEISDYDLQ
+173 HWIIINEEISDQDVQ

-199 LVRQTFPM
+199 LIRQTFPL
-207 PQNTTQ
+207 PQNTSQ

-230 NPKSQQLE
+230 DPKAQTLE

-267 ASLSCI
+267 ASLTCI

-280 QGGKSM
+280 QGGRPM
-286 LDTVKKFGVSGLT
+286 LDNVKKSGVSGLT
-299 SFLEFTDNGTNPNIF
+299 GFLEFTDNGTNPNIY

-329 VSRGR
+329 V
-334 WEIGERVKGAGSGR
+334 IK
-348 GGDAGKMCGAGEE
+348 
-361 GGEGEKKLKGNTE
+361 
-374 EHGGRE
+374 
-380 ERTLATWDPVHGLNG
+380 LATWDPVHGLNG

-417 CTQKNQ
+417 EE
-423 RLVTVVTSAG
+423 
-433 MSDFNLLLYSKSVLC
+433 
-448 LVFRPSFIRLCRDVE
+448 P
-463 RGQFESLRSQ
+463 

-511 APDHKYGSLQ
+511 APDHKYGSQ
-521 PDGQWN
+521 QADGVWN
-527 GLMGEL
+527 GLIGEL
-533 VFKRADVGLSALTIT
+533 VAKRADMGLSALTIT

-649 ATRMMMGVWWMFA
+649 ATRMMMGVWWLFA

-673 AAFLTITRIENSIQS
+673 AAFLTISRIENSIQS

-703 LDSAVYDQVRSK
+703 LDSAVYEQVRSK

-737 GGENNVEES
+737 GADNNVEES

-752 VKYGRFGFVWDA
+752 VKYGHFAFVWDV
-764 AVLEYVANN
+764 AVLEYVGIN
-773 DEDCSFYTVSSNAPD
+773 DEDCSFYTVGNKAPD
-788 RGYGIAMQHGSPY
+788 RGYGIALQHGSPY

-817 MDILKLKWWPRD
+817 MDILKLKWWPQD

-834 YSSVQSRQRGN
+834 YSAVHTKHRGS

-870 MVESWWSRRKG
+870 MVETWWTRRKG

-888 VGGRIGDRTEES
+888 DDKEIDL
-900 WYRERQAADPCPHSP
+900 
-915 NEHPLALGGQTQ
+915 EHLHRRV
-927 NQTSSTANT
+927 N
-936 TVSTATHYQPPACCD
+936 
-951 IPCALIVQ
+951 
-959 HSYEPANPS
+959 
-968 ELAPKMRMT
+968 
-977 TFTTS
+977 
-982 PPTPSLCT
+982 SLCA
-990 EDESPHKQF
+990 EDDSPHKQF
-999 STSSV
+999 STSSI
-1004 DLTPLDMDALPAARQ
+1004 DLTPLDMDSMPANRQ

-1048 LSAKAAAG
+1048 LSAKAQQG
-1056 FSAGFGSGG
+1056 FAFGP
-1065 GGVLQDHRTGG
+1065 VQDHRTG
-1076 VGPFRQRAPNG
+1076 GPFRQRAPNG

-1105 GPGPNF
+1105 PQPNF
-1111 GYGND
+1111 SYGND

>member
-1 MNRGILA
+1 MKVISAVLLVAVFWSQEWKSALSDSIIHIGAIFDESARKDDEVFRLAVADLNLNNEILETEKITISVEFVDGNNPFQAVQEACELMNRGILA

-37 SPAGTPRSA
+37 STAGTPRSA
-46 CPQTS
+46 CPLTS
-51 RMPGTDDYTL
+51 RLPGTDDYTL

-144 RRAVLFMSPTTAKAF
+144 RRAVLFMSPATAKAF

-218 NHRINTSLCDPK
+218 NHRINNSLCDPK
-230 NPKSQQLE
+230 NPRSQQLE

-273 RKNSKPW
+273 RKTSKPW

-329 VSRGR
+329 VSR
-334 WEIGERVKGAGSGR
+334 
-348 GGDAGKMCGAGEE
+348 
-361 GGEGEKKLKGNTE
+361 
-374 EHGGRE
+374 
-380 ERTLATWDPVHGLNG
+380 LATWDPVHGLNG

-417 CTQKNQ
+417 EE
-423 RLVTVVTSAG
+423 
-433 MSDFNLLLYSKSVLC
+433 
-448 LVFRPSFIRLCRDVE
+448 P
-463 RGQFESLRSQ
+463 

-600 VGILVYLLNWL
+600 IGILVYLLNWL

-649 ATRMMMGVWWMFA
+649 ATRMMMGFWWMFA

-773 DEDCSFYTVSSNAPD
+773 DEDCSFYTVSNTAPD

-817 MDILKLKWWPRD
+817 MDILKLKWWPKD

-834 YSSVQSRQRGN
+834 YGSVQTRQRGN

-888 VGGRIGDRTEES
+888 DDKEIDL
-900 WYRERQAADPCPHSP
+900 
-915 NEHPLALGGQTQ
+915 EHLHRRV
-927 NQTSSTANT
+927 N
-936 TVSTATHYQPPACCD
+936 
-951 IPCALIVQ
+951 
-959 HSYEPANPS
+959 
-968 ELAPKMRMT
+968 
-977 TFTTS
+977 
-982 PPTPSLCT
+982 SLCT

-1056 FSAGFGSGG
+1056 FSAGFGGG
-1065 GGVLQDHRTGG
+1065 GGNVLQDHRTGG

>member
-1 MNRGILA
+1 MKVISVMMLVAVFWSQEWKSALSDSIIHIGAIFDESARKDDEVFRLAVADLNLNNEILETEKITISVEFVDGNNPFQAVQEACELMNRGILA

-37 SPAGTPRSA
+37 STAGTPRSS
-46 CPQTS
+46 CPPTS
-51 RMPGTDDYTL
+51 RLPGTDDYTL

-86 LFYDS
+86 VFYDS

-144 RRAVLFMSPTTAKAF
+144 RRAVLFMSPATAKAF

-230 NPKSQQLE
+230 NPKAQQLE

-329 VSRGR
+329 VSR
-334 WEIGERVKGAGSGR
+334 
-348 GGDAGKMCGAGEE
+348 
-361 GGEGEKKLKGNTE
+361 
-374 EHGGRE
+374 
-380 ERTLATWDPVHGLNG
+380 LATWDPVHGLNG

-409 VLRVVTVL
+409 VLRVVTIL
-417 CTQKNQ
+417 EE
-423 RLVTVVTSAG
+423 
-433 MSDFNLLLYSKSVLC
+433 
-448 LVFRPSFIRLCRDVE
+448 P
-463 RGQFESLRSQ
+463 

-490 YSIDVLDALSNY
+490 FSIDVLDALSNY

-600 VGILVYLLNWL
+600 IGILVYLLNWL

-649 ATRMMMGVWWMFA
+649 ATRMMMGFWWMFA

-773 DEDCSFYTVSSNAPD
+773 DEDCSFYTVSNSAPD

-817 MDILKLKWWPRD
+817 MDILKLKWWPKD

-834 YSSVQSRQRGN
+834 YSSVQTRQRGN

-857 VLAAGVVLSCLIA
+857 VLAAGVVLACLIA

-888 VGGRIGDRTEES
+888 DDKEIDL
-900 WYRERQAADPCPHSP
+900 
-915 NEHPLALGGQTQ
+915 EHLHRRV
-927 NQTSSTANT
+927 N
-936 TVSTATHYQPPACCD
+936 
-951 IPCALIVQ
+951 
-959 HSYEPANPS
+959 
-968 ELAPKMRMT
+968 
-977 TFTTS
+977 
-982 PPTPSLCT
+982 SLCT

-1056 FSAGFGSGG
+1056 FSAGFGSGSG
-1065 GGVLQDHRTGG
+1065 LQDHRTGG

>member
-1 MNRGILA
+1 AGCQIRGLILKFCKNNPKDNAFFVSFLLLLIGAIFDESARKDDEVFRLAVADLNLNNEILETEKITISVEFVDGNNPFQAVQEACELMNRGILA

-46 CPQTS
+46 CPPTS
-51 RMPGTDDYTL
+51 RVPGTDDYTL

-80 SWQKFI
+80 SWQKFV

-103 RTSQQGMDVSLQK
+103 STSQQGMDVSLQK

-144 RRAVLFMSPTTAKAF
+144 RRAVLFMSPATAKAF

-199 LVRQTFPM
+199 LVRQMFPM

-230 NPKSQQLE
+230 NPKAQQLE

-329 VSRGR
+329 VSR
-334 WEIGERVKGAGSGR
+334 
-348 GGDAGKMCGAGEE
+348 
-361 GGEGEKKLKGNTE
+361 
-374 EHGGRE
+374 
-380 ERTLATWDPVHGLNG
+380 LATWDPVHGLNG

-417 CTQKNQ
+417 EE
-423 RLVTVVTSAG
+423 
-433 MSDFNLLLYSKSVLC
+433 
-448 LVFRPSFIRLCRDVE
+448 P
-463 RGQFESLRSQ
+463 

-490 YSIDVLDALSNY
+490 FSIDVLDALANY

-737 GGENNVEES
+737 GGDNNVEES

-773 DEDCSFYTVSSNAPD
+773 DEDCSFYTVSNNAPD

-817 MDILKLKWWPRD
+817 MDILKLKWWPKD

-834 YSSVQSRQRGN
+834 YSSVQTRQRGN

-888 VGGRIGDRTEES
+888 DDKEIDL
-900 WYRERQAADPCPHSP
+900 
-915 NEHPLALGGQTQ
+915 EHLHRRV
-927 NQTSSTANT
+927 N
-936 TVSTATHYQPPACCD
+936 
-951 IPCALIVQ
+951 
-959 HSYEPANPS
+959 
-968 ELAPKMRMT
+968 
-977 TFTTS
+977 
-982 PPTPSLCT
+982 SLCT

-1065 GGVLQDHRTGG
+1065 GGGGGLQDHRTGG

>member
-1 MNRGILA
+1 MKVSPALVLLLAVWSARWQRALPDSIIHIGAIFDESAKKDDEVFRMAVADLNLNNEILETEKITISVEFVDGNNPFQAVQEACELMNRGILA
-8 LVSSIGCMSAGSLQT
+8 LVSSIGCMSAGSLQS

-37 SPAGTPRSA
+37 APAGTPRSS
-46 CPQTS
+46 CPPTT
-51 RMPGTDDYTL
+51 PGQPDDYTL
-61 MVRPPVYLN
+61 FVRPPVYLN
-70 EVIMQVVSEY
+70 DVIFHVVMEY
-80 SWQKFI
+80 TWQKFI
-86 LFYDS
+86 IFYDQ
-91 DFDIRGIEDFLD
+91 DYDIRGIQDFLD
-103 RTSQQGMDVSLQK
+103 KSSQQGMDVSLQK
-116 VESNINMMITSLFR
+116 VESNINMMITGMFR

-144 RRAVLFMSPTTAKAF
+144 RRAVLFMSPASAKAF

-173 HWILINEEISDYDLQ
+173 HWIIINEEISDMDVQ

-199 LVRQTFPM
+199 LIRQTFPL
-207 PQNTTQ
+207 PQNTSQ
-213 RCVKH
+213 RCVRG
-218 NHRINTSLCDPK
+218 NHRINNSLCDPK
-230 NPKSQQLE
+230 DPKAQTLE

-273 RKNSKPW
+273 RKGSKPW
-280 QGGKSM
+280 QGGRSM
-286 LDTVKKFGVSGLT
+286 LETIKKGGVSGLT
-299 SFLEFTDNGTNPNIF
+299 SLLEFNDNGTNPNIF

-329 VSRGR
+329 VSR
-334 WEIGERVKGAGSGR
+334 
-348 GGDAGKMCGAGEE
+348 
-361 GGEGEKKLKGNTE
+361 
-374 EHGGRE
+374 
-380 ERTLATWDPVHGLNG
+380 LATWDPIHGLNG
-395 TLTDRK
+395 SLSDRK

-409 VLRVVTVL
+409 VLRIVTVL
-417 CTQKNQ
+417 EE
-423 RLVTVVTSAG
+423 
-433 MSDFNLLLYSKSVLC
+433 
-448 LVFRPSFIRLCRDVE
+448 P
-463 RGQFESLRSQ
+463 

-490 YSIDVLDALSNY
+490 FSIDVLDALANY

-511 APDHKYGSLQ
+511 APDHKYGSQ
-521 PDGQWN
+521 QADGTWN
-527 GLMGEL
+527 GLIGEL

-559 RYMDYSVGVLLRKA
+559 RYMDYSVGVLLKKA
-573 ERTVDMFA
+573 ERTMDMFA

-600 VGILVYLLNWL
+600 VGTLVYLLNWL

-649 ATRMMMGVWWMFA
+649 ATRMMMGVWWLFA

-673 AAFLTITRIENSIQS
+673 AAFLTISRIENSIQS

-703 LDSAVYDQVRSK
+703 LDSAVYDQLRSK
-715 AMNPFERDPMY
+715 GMNPFERDPMY

-737 GGENNVEES
+737 GAENNVEDS

-752 VKYGRFGFVWDA
+752 VKYGRFAFVWDA
-764 AVLEYVANN
+764 AVLEYVAIN
-773 DEDCSFYTVSSNAPD
+773 DEDCSFYTVSNSAPD

-834 YSSVQSRQRGN
+834 YSAVGTKKTGS
-845 ALDIHSFAGVFC
+845 ALDIHSFAGVFF

-870 MVESWWSRRKG
+870 TVETWWTRRKG

-888 VGGRIGDRTEES
+888 VQADGPS
-900 WYRERQAADPCPHSP
+900 VRQDEPCHEPQSDITLTLRP
-915 NEHPLALGGQTQ
+915 
-927 NQTSSTANT
+927 SSNHL
-936 TVSTATHYQPPACCD
+936 SPACC
-951 IPCALIVQ
+951 A
-959 HSYEPANPS
+959 
-968 ELAPKMRMT
+968 
-977 TFTTS
+977 
-982 PPTPSLCT
+982 
-990 EDESPHKQF
+990 
-999 STSSV
+999 
-1004 DLTPLDMDALPAARQ
+1004 TPLDSTLR
-1019 ALEQISDFRNT
+1019 
-1030 HITTTTFIPEQIQ
+1030 HTFAIP
-1043 TLSRS
+1043 SRTV
-1048 LSAKAAAG
+1048 
-1056 FSAGFGSGG
+1056 FC
-1065 GGVLQDHRTGG
+1065 QH
-1076 VGPFRQRAPNG
+1076 
-1087 GFFRSPIKT
+1087 
-1096 MSSIPYQPT
+1096 
-1105 GPGPNF
+1105 
-1111 GYGND
+1111 
-1116 PDRGTSI
+1116 

>member
-1 MNRGILA
+1 MKVILAMLLVAVFWSQEWKSAFSDSIIHIGAIFDESARKDDEVFRLAVADLNLNNEILETEKITISVEFVDGNNPFQAVQEACELMNRGILA

-46 CPQTS
+46 CPPTS
-51 RMPGTDDYTL
+51 RIAGADDYTL

-80 SWQKFI
+80 SWQKFV

-199 LVRQTFPM
+199 VIRQMFPM

-218 NHRINTSLCDPK
+218 NHRINTSVCDPK
-230 NPKSQQLE
+230 NAKAQQLE

-286 LDTVKKFGVSGLT
+286 LDTIKKFGVSGLT

-320 NYGEDRGRG
+320 MYGEDRGRG
-329 VSRGR
+329 VSR
-334 WEIGERVKGAGSGR
+334 
-348 GGDAGKMCGAGEE
+348 
-361 GGEGEKKLKGNTE
+361 
-374 EHGGRE
+374 
-380 ERTLATWDPVHGLNG
+380 LATWDPVHGLNG

-417 CTQKNQ
+417 EE
-423 RLVTVVTSAG
+423 
-433 MSDFNLLLYSKSVLC
+433 
-448 LVFRPSFIRLCRDVE
+448 P
-463 RGQFESLRSQ
+463 

-490 YSIDVLDALSNY
+490 FSIDVLDALSNY

-737 GGENNVEES
+737 GGDNNMEES

-752 VKYGRFGFVWDA
+752 VKYGRFGFIWDA

-773 DEDCSFYTVSSNAPD
+773 DEDCSFYTVSNNAPD

-817 MDILKLKWWPRD
+817 MDILKLKWWPKD

-834 YSSVQSRQRGN
+834 YSSVQTRQRGN

-888 VGGRIGDRTEES
+888 DDKEIDL
-900 WYRERQAADPCPHSP
+900 
-915 NEHPLALGGQTQ
+915 EHLHRRV
-927 NQTSSTANT
+927 N
-936 TVSTATHYQPPACCD
+936 
-951 IPCALIVQ
+951 
-959 HSYEPANPS
+959 
-968 ELAPKMRMT
+968 
-977 TFTTS
+977 
-982 PPTPSLCT
+982 SLCT

-1056 FSAGFGSGG
+1056 FSAGFGGG
-1065 GGVLQDHRTGG
+1065 GGLQDHRTGG

>member
-1 MNRGILA
+1 MKVISTMLLFAVFWSQEWKSALSDSIIHIGAIFDESARKDDEVFRLAVADLNLNNEILETEKITISVEFVDGNNPFQAVQEACELMNRGILA

-46 CPQTS
+46 CPPTS
-51 RMPGTDDYTL
+51 RIPGTDDYTL

-144 RRAVLFMSPTTAKAF
+144 RRAVLFMSPATAKAF
-159 ITEVVETNLVAFDC
+159 ITEVMETNLVAFDC
-173 HWILINEEISDYDLQ
+173 HWILINEEISDYDMQ

-230 NPKSQQLE
+230 NPKAQQLE
-238 ITNRY
+238 ISNRY

-329 VSRGR
+329 VSR
-334 WEIGERVKGAGSGR
+334 
-348 GGDAGKMCGAGEE
+348 
-361 GGEGEKKLKGNTE
+361 
-374 EHGGRE
+374 
-380 ERTLATWDPVHGLNG
+380 LATWDPVHGLNG

-409 VLRVVTVL
+409 VLQVVTVL
-417 CTQKNQ
+417 EE
-423 RLVTVVTSAG
+423 
-433 MSDFNLLLYSKSVLC
+433 
-448 LVFRPSFIRLCRDVE
+448 P
-463 RGQFESLRSQ
+463 

-490 YSIDVLDALSNY
+490 FSIDVLDALSNY

-703 LDSAVYDQVRSK
+703 LDSAVYDQVRHK

-737 GGENNVEES
+737 GGDNNVEES

-773 DEDCSFYTVSSNAPD
+773 DEDCSFYSVSNNAPD

-817 MDILKLKWWPRD
+817 MDILKLKWWPKD

-834 YSSVQSRQRGN
+834 YSSIQTRQRGN

-888 VGGRIGDRTEES
+888 TQADGPS
-900 WYRERQAADPCPHSP
+900 ARQAADPCPHGP

-927 NQTSSTANT
+927 NQTPNTANT
-936 TVSTATHYQPPACCD
+936 TVPTATHYQPPACCD

-959 HSYEPANPS
+959 HSYETSNPS
-968 ELAPKMRMT
+968 ELTPKMRMT

-982 PPTPSLCT
+982 PPTPRTIRRSTWSTYTAGLTACA
-990 EDESPHKQF
+990 PRMKAP
-999 STSSV
+999 TSSSP
-1004 DLTPLDMDALPAARQ
+1004 PLP
-1019 ALEQISDFRNT
+1019 
-1030 HITTTTFIPEQIQ
+1030 
-1043 TLSRS
+1043 
-1048 LSAKAAAG
+1048 
-1056 FSAGFGSGG
+1056 
-1065 GGVLQDHRTGG
+1065 
-1076 VGPFRQRAPNG
+1076 
-1087 GFFRSPIKT
+1087 
-1096 MSSIPYQPT
+1096 SI
-1105 GPGPNF
+1105 
-1111 GYGND
+1111 
-1116 PDRGTSI
+1116 